1 LLLSLFL
8 TPEGFFIV
16 FLLIVINFLFYIF
29 QLQQIGLINFRPFLF
44 LPYTKSINILYTL
57 GEVTMNNK
65 VQKLSESIN
74 NIEEAVK
81 TVAEINYKF
90 EYDESKRI
98 EPNSNFDIETML
110 KRSLAISDYHE
121 DLFNSTKTETVL
133 DYKHGEIV
141 SILKKIKPTVVTLL
155 EIFETKVLENLSTEL
170 KQANQ

>member
-1 LLLSLFL
+1 
-8 TPEGFFIV
+8 
-16 FLLIVINFLFYIF
+16 
-29 QLQQIGLINFRPFLF
+29 
-44 LPYTKSINILYTL
+44 
-57 GEVTMNNK
+57 MNNK

-98 EPNSNFDIETML
+98 NPDSNFDIETVL
-110 KRSLAISDYHE
+110 KRSIELTEYHE

-141 SILKKIKPTVVTLL
+141 SLLKNLKPRVVTLL